1 MKNVLRSVRAG
12 FTLLEVMVSTAIM
25 VVIVLTV
32 VSIASDTLRVYDRAV
47 ADLSTQSEARGVLD
61 AMDNDFSTA
70 VLRADGRC
78 WMEIVV
84 PGSSVPRGGAV
95 PGSVGNLQ
103 PTDHPIVMLFAA
115 PPDRPRWTPGANRR
129 ALRGDVCA
137 IAYRIGQRSPF
148 DAPGEK
154 IQQVY
159 GVYRTLI
166 DSENTFA
173 DAMPLILGAPLD
185 DLRYPWDYWSSSQRF
200 ANYSRLPNPD
210 YDTRTLIDPNIESVA
225 PCWTMD
231 ENNFIASNVVAMN
244 MVFWCSSS
252 LPATAGTPAQV
263 ANPNFLKDPLGRQ
276 PQALRPVVLVGSGD
290 DKSAMSSTQGGYL
303 AMYRSGQG
311 VGPGLMQPPQ
321 SSDVALRFAPNSA
334 PQVPMPTPGSWPNI
348 HPFDYY
354 SSRLRVFADRIYPD
368 NLPLRMPSTTAIPY
382 LPYSLKAVEV
392 SVTIL
397 TPEGSKELRSL
408 QMVNENQKIP
418 ATDFKRIVYQHG
430 RNYTRYIRVLSNG
443 G

>member
-78 WMEIVV
+78 WMEVVV
-84 PGSSVPRGGAV
+84 PGSADVTGA
-95 PGSVGNLQ
+95 PGAVGNLQ
-103 PTDHPIVMLFAA
+103 PTDHPIVMLFSA

-129 ALRGDVCA
+129 ALRGDVSA
-137 IAYRIGQRSPF
+137 VAYRIGQRSPF

-166 DSENTFA
+166 DSESTFA
-173 DAMPLILGAPLD
+173 EAMPLILSSTIDQP
-185 DLRYPWDYWSSSQRF
+185 RYPWDYWSGSRRF

-210 YDTRTLIDPNIESVA
+210 YETRSLVDANIASTT

-244 MVFWCSSS
+244 MVFWCSSM
-252 LPATAGTPAQV
+252 LPATAGDAAQA
-263 ANPNFLKDPLGRQ
+263 ANTSFLKDPLGRQ
-276 PQALRPVVLVGSGD
+276 PQALRPVVLVGRGD
-290 DKSAMSSTQGGYL
+290 DKSAMPASQGGYL
-303 AMYRSGQG
+303 AMYSTGQG
-311 VGPGLMQPPQ
+311 VARGLTQPPQ
-321 SSDVALRFAPNSA
+321 ASDVALRFAPNSA
-334 PQVPMPTPGSWPNI
+334 PAVPMPMPGAWPNI

-368 NLPLRMPSTTAIPY
+368 NLPLRMPTTTAIPY

-408 QMVNENQKIP
+408 QMVNDNQKIP
-418 ATDFKRIVYQHG
+418 DADFKRIVFQHG

>member
-1 MKNVLRSVRAG
+1 MKSFTRPIRAG

-84 PGSSVPRGGAV
+84 PGSADVNGA
-95 PGSVGNLQ
+95 PGPVGNLQ
-103 PTDHPIVMLFAA
+103 PTDHPIVMLFSA
-115 PPDRPRWTPGANRR
+115 PPDRPRWTPGAGRR
-129 ALRGDVCA
+129 ALRGDVSA
-137 IAYRIGQRSPF
+137 VAYRIGQRSPF
-148 DAPGEK
+148 DAPGDK

-159 GVYRTLI
+159 GVYRTI
-166 DSENTFA
+166 VDSENTFA
-173 DAMPLILGAPLD
+173 EAMPLILSSTIDQP
-185 DLRYPWDYWSSSQRF
+185 RYPWDYWSGARRF

-210 YDTRTLIDPNIESVA
+210 YETRALIDANIASTN

-244 MVFWCSSS
+244 MVFWCSSW
-252 LPATAGTPAQV
+252 LPATAGDATQATNPA
-263 ANPNFLKDPLGRQ
+263 FLKDPLGRQ
-276 PQALRPVVLVGSGD
+276 PHMLRPVVLVGRAD
-290 DKSAMSSTQGGYL
+290 DKSGLSSQQGGYL
-303 AMYRSGQG
+303 AMFRAGQG
-311 VGPGLMQPPQ
+311 VSRTLTQPPPA
-321 SSDVALRFAPNSA
+321 SDVALRFAPNGT
-334 PQVPMPTPGSWPNI
+334 PPVPVPLPGGWPNI
-348 HPFDYY
+348 QPFDYY
-354 SSRLRVFADRIYPD
+354 SSRLRVFSDRIYPD
-368 NLPLRMPSTTAIPY
+368 NLPLRQSSPNSIPY
-382 LPYSLKAVEV
+382 LPYSLKGVEV

-397 TPEGSKELRSL
+397 TPEGSKELRAL
-408 QMVNENQKIP
+408 QMVNDNQRVP
-418 ATDFKRIVYQHG
+418 DGDFKRIVYQHG